1 MAFDMLYFNGESMLE
16 ETFAFRRKALREELG
31 ELEGKFMFANASDTS
46 DFEDLAKYLDQ
57 SVKDCCEGLMV
68 KTLTEN
74 STY

>member
-1 MAFDMLYFNGESMLE
+1 
-16 ETFAFRRKALREELG
+16 
-31 ELEGKFMFANASDTS
+31 MFANASDTS